1 MRRFLCDFFRNFF
14 VFSPKTG
21 EGVLF
26 LASGMLGGC
35 LCGFFGTGGGMVIV
49 LAALF
54 FSKRDE
60 AEIYAATAA
69 AVALFSMG
77 ALAVHLFRRVP
88 QWGDVVHYFFPG
100 LLGGAVGARLL
111 PHMPRR
117 ALRVLFSLMLLAG
130 GALML
135 YRGIFHA

>member
-26 LASGMLGGC
+26 LASGMLGGF

-88 QWGDVVHYFFPG
+88 QWGDVVHYFLPG

-111 PHMPRR
+111 PHMPRG

>member
-21 EGVLF
+21 EGMLF
-26 LASGMLGGC
+26 LASGMLGGF

-49 LAALF
+49 LTALL
-54 FSKRDE
+54 FSKRDG
-60 AEIYAATAA
+60 AEIYAVTTA
-69 AVALFSMG
+69 AVALFTLG
-77 ALAVHLFRRVP
+77 ALAVHLFRQVP
-88 QWGDVVHYFFPG
+88 QWSDVPLYFLPG
-100 LLGGAVGARLL
+100 LLGGAAGAMLL
-111 PHMPRR
+111 PHVPRGV
-117 ALRVLFSLMLLAG
+117 LRVLFSLMLLAG

>member
-14 VFSPKTG
+14 VFSKKTG
-21 EGVLF
+21 EGMLF
-26 LASGMLGGC
+26 LASGMLGGF

-49 LAALF
+49 LAALL
-54 FSKRDE
+54 FSKRDG
-60 AEIYAATAA
+60 AQIYAATAA

-77 ALAVHLFRRVP
+77 ALSVHLFRRVP
-88 QWGDVVHYFFPG
+88 QWSDVLHYFLPG
-100 LLGGAVGARLL
+100 LLGGAAGARLL
-111 PHMPRR
+111 PHMPRG